1 VARLFSILQIAVNLS
16 TLLDDKMGPP
26 IIVNVKV
33 AVVCPYSLGFPGGVQ
48 TQVVALT
55 IAMRASGITVD
66 LYAPC
71 DDLVPP
77 YQMICLGPSLRLR
90 ANGSVAPTGLR
101 PKTLYRLFKHLRN
114 NDYDVIHLHEP
125 LAPGPSLI
133 TLAAA
138 RAPIVATFHRQG
150 VSNIYRIFGRA
161 IRPLTSKIFRRFAVS
176 PEAAKTATAVAG
188 GSYEILGNGVDLK
201 RFSDGPI
208 WPKDSPAVLFLG
220 RHESR
225 KGLEVLL
232 RAVPKCDPLIKFW
245 IAGDGPE
252 STELQRKY
260 ANLENVEW
268 LGRISDAE
276 AASRMR
282 AADIY
287 VAPSLFGE
295 SFGVVLLEAMAASTL
310 VVASDIDGYRDV
322 ARNRREAILV
332 PPGDSLRL
340 AEAIETGLSDTSL
353 VEKLVI
359 AGHKRASE
367 FSIEEIARRYILAF
381 EEATK
386 ADN

>member
-1 VARLFSILQIAVNLS
+1 
-16 TLLDDKMGPP
+16 M
-26 IIVNVKV
+26 KV

-48 TQVVALT
+48 SQVVALT
-55 IAMRASGITVD
+55 TAMRANGVKVD
-66 LYAPC
+66 LFAPC
-71 DDLVPP
+71 DNLIPP
-77 YQMICLGPSLRLR
+77 YQMVCLGPSLRLR

-101 PKTLYRLFKHLRN
+101 PKTLLRLFKYLRSTE
-114 NDYDVIHLHEP
+114 YDVIHLHEP
-125 LAPGPSLI
+125 LAPGPSLV
-133 TLAAA
+133 TLIAA

-150 VSNIYRIFGRA
+150 VSTPYRLFGRI
-161 IRPLTSKIFRRFAVS
+161 IRPMTQKIFRRFAVS

-201 RFSDGPI
+201 RFAEGPI
-208 WPKDSPAVLFLG
+208 WQKEGPTVLFLG

-232 RAVPKCDPLIKFW
+232 RAVPMCDPSIRFW

-260 ANLENVEW
+260 AGLTNVEW
-268 LGRISDAE
+268 LGRLSDAE

-322 ARNRREAILV
+322 ARNLIEAILV

-340 AEAIETGLSDTSL
+340 AEAIETGLSDTRL
-353 VEKLVI
+353 VDELVN
-359 AGHKRASE
+359 AGQKRASE

-381 EEATK
+381 EEATR
-386 ADN
+386 ANI

>member
-1 VARLFSILQIAVNLS
+1 
-16 TLLDDKMGPP
+16 M
-26 IIVNVKV
+26 KV

-48 TQVVALT
+48 SQVVALT
-55 IAMRASGITVD
+55 IAMRASGVTVD

-71 DDLVPP
+71 DNLVPP
-77 YQMICLGPSLRLR
+77 YQMVCLGPSLRLR

-101 PKTLYRLFKHLRN
+101 PKTLLRLYKHLRE

-125 LAPGPSLI
+125 LAPGPSLV
-133 TLAAA
+133 TLIAA

-150 VSNIYRIFGRA
+150 VSNVYRIFGRA
-161 IRPLTSKIFRRFAVS
+161 IRPLTAKIFRRFAVS

-201 RFSDGPI
+201 RFAEGPI
-208 WPKDSPAVLFLG
+208 WPKDAPTVLFLG

-232 RAVPKCDPLIKFW
+232 RAVPKCDPKIRFW

-252 STELQRKY
+252 STELQGKY
-260 ANLENVEW
+260 AGLENVEW

-322 ARNRREAILV
+322 ARNHREAILV

-353 VEKLVI
+353 VGGLVS
-359 AGHKRASE
+359 AGQKRASE

-381 EEATK
+381 EEATR